1 MFKKL
6 ENRHRIEEK
15 NGEMKTAQAEI
26 NDQIGESN
34 ILHWQELPGRRHTER
49 TGKIGL
55 SAAGSTQQ
63 NDVVVLMDVVAGTET
78 KQFFPFELSV
88 RQILHIFQTCPRV
101 GEGCLPNQLAQAVTL
116 SGVPLR
122 IHKEPKPVLESHRPR

>member
-1 MFKKL
+1 MMSNVYFFVL
-6 ENRHRIEEK
+6 PHELTDCAI
-15 NGEMKTAQAEI
+15 TAGDAEI
-26 NDQIGESN
+26 NEQIRESN

-78 KQFFPFELSV
+78 KQFFLLQLSV
-88 RQILHIFQTCPRV
+88 RQILHVLQTGRRV
-101 GEGCLPNQLAQAVTL
+101 
-116 SGVPLR
+116 
-122 IHKEPKPVLESHRPR
+122 